1 MSDLADFSQC
11 IVDSDSKEIGR
22 ARRLRGKALFASICL
37 EATVVAV
44 LLLSPLINPAVMTS
58 QPILAPVPIFRSAPQ
73 PEPPRPQVV
82 EHPVPTRQTSSVTFL
97 QQPPRIPQ
105 HLLADGNNEP
115 PPVYDTVG
123 VAPTE
128 GPGHGVGGD
137 GSKPPHIAR
146 PDPAR
151 PVVMSGGVMEAR
163 LVNRVQPEYP
173 QAAKVLHLSG
183 VVQLRAIIGTDGA
196 IRNLEVISGNPI
208 LVRAAVEAVQQW
220 RYQPTRLSGKPVEVE
235 TVITV
240 QFQMQ

>member
-11 IVDSDSKEIGR
+11 IVDSDSREIGR
-22 ARRLRGKALFASICL
+22 SRRLRGKALFASICL
-37 EATVVAV
+37 EAAVVAA
-44 LLLSPLINPAVMTS
+44 LLLWPLINPPVMTS
-58 QPILAPVPIFRSAPQ
+58 QPILAPVPIFHSAPR
-73 PEPPRPQVV
+73 PEPPHPQVV
-82 EHPVPTRQTSSVTFL
+82 QRSEPNRPTLGVTVL
-97 QQPPRIPQ
+97 RQPPTIP
-105 HLLADGNNEP
+105 HHVFTTANNEP
-115 PPVYDTVG
+115 PLPDEPLG
-123 VAPTE
+123 PALPA
-128 GPGHGVGGD
+128 GPGTNIGGN
-137 GSKPPHIAR
+137 GSEGAHIAR

-173 QAAKVLHLSG
+173 KAARVLHLSG

-196 IRNLEVISGNPI
+196 IRNLEVVSGNPI

-220 RYQPTRLSGKPVEVE
+220 RYEPTRLTGVPVEVE